1 MAKIVNLKNGI
12 PIYFEAIETSKSV
25 SIGIYVKT
33 GSKYENRG
41 EEGISHFL
49 EHILFKGT
57 KTRSAMMISEEID
70 DVGGHINA
78 FTSKETTG
86 YYVTILSEHIEKAV
100 EILSDIY
107 LNSTF
112 PEEEI
117 EKEKK
122 VVIEEIRMY
131 EDIPEEKIHDENS
144 EFVLQGSGAANP
156 VLGTEESVNS
166 LTRDSIINYWKERY
180 TTDNMAV
187 AVAGNFKEDELITLL
202 EKYLG
207 SLKSKKSDREYNKNF
222 NLMSGEKLINKETN
236 QVHLCFNTR
245 GVSFLDK
252 EKYILSII
260 SSVLGGNMSSRLFQK
275 IREERGL
282 AYSIYTYTTSYFE
295 GGIFTAYAGTTKE
308 NYKEVI
314 DIIKTEFNEMKK
326 KGITEDE
333 LRKSKNQILSSMVF
347 SMETSK
353 GRMSRLGNMFTNYGK
368 IVEVDETAE
377 RIKKVKVED
386 VIEFSKKIFDDKN
399 YSLTVLGDI

>member
-12 PIYFEAIETSKSV
+12 PLYFEEIETSKSV
-25 SIGIYVKT
+25 SLGIYVKT
-33 GSKYENRG
+33 GSKYENKG

-49 EHILFKGT
+49 EHMLFKGT
-57 KTRSAMMISEEID
+57 KTRNAMMISEEID

-86 YYVTILSEHIEKAV
+86 YYVTILSEYVDKAI

-144 EFVLQGSGAANP
+144 EFVLHGSGAANS
-156 VLGTEESVNS
+156 VLGTEESVAG
-166 LTRDSIINYWKERY
+166 LTRDSIVKYWKERY

-187 AVAGNFKEDELITLL
+187 VIAGNFKENEIISAF
-202 EKYLG
+202 EKYFENFN
-207 SLKSKKSDREYNKNF
+207 SKMALRDYNKKFSLSN
-222 NLMSGEKLINKETN
+222 GEKIIKKESN
-236 QVHLCFNTR
+236 QVHLCFNTA
-245 GVSFLDK
+245 GLSFLDK
-252 EKYILSII
+252 DKYVLSII

-275 IREERGL
+275 IREDKGL
-282 AYSIYTYTTSYFE
+282 AYSVYTYSTSYYE
-295 GGIFTAYAGTTKE
+295 GGMFTAYAGTTKE

-314 DIIKTEFNEMKK
+314 EIIKNEFNNIREN
-326 KGITEDE
+326 GITEDE

-353 GRMSRLGNMFTNYGK
+353 GRMSRLGNMFTNYGE
-368 IVEVDETAE
+368 IILIDETVE
-377 RIKKVKVED
+377 RIKKVTREEVVEL
-386 VIEFSKKIFDDKN
+386 SKKIFDENN